1 MHQLSFDEAAIK
13 HFLDTLSTLAPRA
26 GVVFSLRSAFIT
38 TICWFLKASAEL

>member
-26 GVVFSLRSAFIT
+26 GVVFSLALRLSRQSVGF
-38 TICWFLKASAEL
+38 